1 MNNNN
6 NTSPNNQFWGV
17 KHLPNAITCLNL
29 FSGCCGVWLA
39 FKGNFVGA
47 TLAIMLSA
55 IFDFMDGMVARLVNA
70 YSEMGKQLDSLA
82 DVISFG
88 LVPGA
93 MVFSMLSPDGFFQNY
108 TFLAFLIPI
117 FSALRLA
124 KFNIDERQTTSFIG
138 LPTPAN
144 AIFWAGIALSF
155 LDWFSANYLVLIG
168 LIIVFSYLLVSE
180 IPMFS
185 LKFKNLS
192 WQDNKLQFIF
202 LGVSLLLVIFLQVKA
217 IAPIILWYII
227 LSVVQAFT
235 QKSAEA

>member
-1 MNNNN
+1 MDNKNE
-6 NTSPNNQFWGV
+6 SPNNQFWGV

-39 FKGNFVGA
+39 FNGNFVGA
-47 TLAIMLSA
+47 TFAVILSA
-55 IFDFMDGMVARLVNA
+55 FFDFMDGMVARLVNA
-70 YSEMGKQLDSLA
+70 YSEMGKELDSLA
-82 DVISFG
+82 DVVSFG

-93 MVFSMLSPDGFFQNY
+93 MIFSMLSPDGNVENY

-124 KFNIDERQTTSFIG
+124 KFNIDDRQTTSFIG

-155 LDWFSANYLVLIG
+155 SDWFSANYLVLIG
-168 LIIVFSYLLVSE
+168 LTALFSYLLVSE
-180 IPMFS
+180 VPMFS

-192 WQDNKLQFIF
+192 WKDNKLQFIF
-202 LGVSLLLVIFLQVKA
+202 LGVSLLLIILLQLDA

-227 LSVVQAFT
+227 LSIIVAFM
-235 QKSAEA
+235 QKSAKA

>member
-1 MNNNN
+1 MNNNKN
-6 NTSPNNQFWGV
+6 ESPNNQFWGV

-39 FKGNFVGA
+39 FKGNYEGA
-47 TLAIMLSA
+47 TFAVILSA
-55 IFDFMDGMVARLVNA
+55 FFDFMDGMVARLVNA
-70 YSEMGKQLDSLA
+70 YSEMGKELDSLA
-82 DVISFG
+82 DVVSFG

-93 MVFSMLSPDGFFQNY
+93 MIFSMLSPDGNVENY

-124 KFNIDERQTTSFIG
+124 KFNIDDRQTTSFIG

-155 LDWFSANYLVLIG
+155 SDRFSANYLVLIG
-168 LIIVFSYLLVSE
+168 LTALFSYLLVSE
-180 IPMFS
+180 VPMFS

-192 WQDNKLQFIF
+192 WKDNKLQFIF
-202 LGVSLLLVIFLQVKA
+202 LGVSLLLIILLQLDA

-227 LSVVQAFT
+227 LSIIVAFM
-235 QKSAEA
+235 QKSAKA

>member
-1 MNNNN
+1 MNNNKN
-6 NTSPNNQFWGV
+6 ESPNNQFWGV

-39 FKGNFVGA
+39 FNGNFVGA
-47 TLAIMLSA
+47 TFAVILSA
-55 IFDFMDGMVARLVNA
+55 FFDFVDGMVARLVNA
-70 YSEMGKQLDSLA
+70 YSEMGKELDSLA

-93 MVFSMLSPDGFFQNY
+93 MIFSMLSPDGNVENY

-124 KFNIDERQTTSFIG
+124 KFNIDDRQTTSFIG

-155 LDWFSANYLVLIG
+155 SDWFSANYLVLIG
-168 LIIVFSYLLVSE
+168 LTALFSYLLVSE

-192 WQDNKLQFIF
+192 WKDNKLQFIF
-202 LGVSLLLVIFLQVKA
+202 LGVSLLLIILLQLDA

-227 LSVVQAFT
+227 LSIIVAFM
-235 QKSAEA
+235 QKPAKV